1 MAAETDSSIPTQA
14 SWTEAE
20 RLAAIDSFGILDTPR
35 EPEYDEIAQLAARLC
50 DFPIALVNIVDKDR
64 QWFKAEVGWGIR
76 ETSLDDSICKHT
88 ILQPGV
94 FIVPDTTRDSRF
106 SSMSFVRGEPRIRFY
121 AGALLQ
127 TPEGLPVG
135 TMCVLDY
142 KPRVLT
148 EKDIFT
154 LTTLAHQVMI
164 HLQQRR
170 LLRDKTISEARLIA
184 SEISYRRLFEAAQ
197 DGILILH
204 AETGRVTDV
213 NPFLEELLGF
223 SREEMIGKTVGE
235 LSPFKDLVS
244 NRDMLEKLKRDG
256 FVRYQHLPLE
266 TKDGRNVAVEF
277 VSNTYQAG
285 DGKVIQCNI
294 RDITLRKRD
303 EQKIEE
309 QADLLD
315 KARDA
320 IVVRDLEGKILFW
333 NRGAERIYGWSRQ
346 DVLGGYV
353 GGLVYTDP
361 QQFEKINALTLS
373 AGEWTGEMEHLTK
386 DRREITTEA
395 RWTLIRD
402 QEGNPKSILAID
414 TDVTEKKRIEAQFM
428 RAQRMESIGTLAGGI
443 AHDLNNILAPIM
455 MSVQVLKT
463 ISDHPQ
469 AQAILET
476 VEVSAKRG
484 ADIVRQVLSFARG
497 LEGERIEVQPKHLL
511 HDLEIIIKETFPKD
525 IQQQFST
532 PADTWTILGDP
543 TQVHQI
549 LLNLCVN
556 ARDAMPNGG
565 SLVIDTENCV
575 LDEHYAAMNAG
586 AKAGRYVKFSVS
598 DSGFGIPPNL
608 IDKIFE
614 PFFTTKALNQGTGL
628 GLSTVMAIVKSHEG
642 IIHVYSEPGK
652 GTTFNVYLPAMAVS
666 SDLESE
672 QFEQV
677 NLPRGNGETILIVD
691 DEVSIVTITSQTLEA
706 FGYRVLTATDGAE
719 AVAVYAEQLNQIALV
734 ITDMMMPIMDGSAT
748 IRALARINPAV
759 KIIAASGLNV
769 SGGLSKPPGQV
780 TKHFLLKPY
789 TASALLKVVR
799 STLDET

>member
-1 MAAETDSSIPTQA
+1 MAAEIDPSIPSQA

-35 EPEYDEIAQLAARLC
+35 EPEYDELVQLAARLC

-88 ILQPGV
+88 LLQPGV

-294 RDITLRKRD
+294 RDITVRKRD

-386 DRREITTEA
+386 DRRAITTEA

-455 MSVQVLKT
+455 MSVEVLKT

-525 IQQQFST
+525 IQQQFSI

-565 SLVIDTENCV
+565 SLVVDTENCV

-691 DEVSIVTITSQTLEA
+691 DEASIVTITSQTLEA